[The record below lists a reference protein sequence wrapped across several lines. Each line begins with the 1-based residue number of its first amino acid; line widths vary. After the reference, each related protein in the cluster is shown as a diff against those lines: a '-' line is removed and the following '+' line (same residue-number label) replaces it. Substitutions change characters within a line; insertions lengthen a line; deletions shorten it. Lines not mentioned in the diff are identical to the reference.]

1 MKPLLSVITV
11 CFNAESTLRDC
22 IQSIAQDKTLE
33 VEYLII
39 DGASTDGTLNIIR
52 QYPHAVDGLISE
64 ADGGIFDAMNKGL
77 SRAGGDF
84 VAFLNADDVYLPGAI
99 PAILEAIRGEAN
111 AVDVLYGDWIGVD
124 ASGEAH
130 ARQADH
136 RLRWRYSLCHQAVVA
151 RRAIFPTPRGFDLR
165 YRLCAD
171 FDLISRWQSEG
182 VDFRRLAQP
191 LVRFSE
197 MGSSA
202 KFVRTSAWESIVIAL
217 RRAQSPWALVF
228 SARIILY
235 FARMTMLAWFHRI
248 MQLPFISRHFCDV
261 ALHGNFRSAVNYH
274 LPEY

>member
-22 IQSIAQDKTLE
+22 IQSIAQGKAPE

-39 DGASTDGTLNIIR
+39 DGASTDGTLSIIR
-52 QYPHAVDGLISE
+52 QYPQVIDALISE
-64 ADGGIFDAMNKGL
+64 ADEGIFDAMNKGL

-99 PAILEAIRGEAN
+99 PAILDAIRGEGN

-124 ASGEAH
+124 ASGEEH

-136 RLRWRYSLCHQAVVA
+136 RLRWRYSLCHQAVIA

-171 FDLISRWQSEG
+171 FDLILRWQSAG
-182 VDFRRLAQP
+182 VSFKRLAQP

-197 MGSSA
+197 IGSSA
-202 KFVRTSAWESIVIAL
+202 KFIRRSALESMAIAL
-217 RRAQSPWALVF
+217 HRGHSPWVLVF

-235 FARMTMLAWFHRI
+235 FARMTFAVWFRRI
-248 MQLPFISRHFCDV
+248 TVSSIISR
-261 ALHGNFRSAVNYH
+261 RS
-274 LPEY
+274 